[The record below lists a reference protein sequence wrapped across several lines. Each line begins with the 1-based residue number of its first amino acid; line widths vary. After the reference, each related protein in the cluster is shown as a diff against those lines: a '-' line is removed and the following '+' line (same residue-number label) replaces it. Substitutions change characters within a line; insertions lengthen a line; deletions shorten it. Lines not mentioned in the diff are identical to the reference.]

1 MSKFARDFWIRIGLP
16 LLAIAA
22 IGYWLA
28 QKLTAINGLQTFK
41 VLNIVGLSFDAAGI
55 LFLSHFVLRNPR
67 LLKFALGP
75 VAEYTSAF
83 FYAIP
88 VGVMVSVHLGPD
100 GPSHEL
106 VKNIIYS
113 APVMFVML
121 ASIFFFGRFVLSGDD
136 LLIKDS
142 EDRVNYLGAFFLVA
156 GVVTQIVAAVQ
167 DLYS

>member
-16 LLAIAA
+16 FLGIAA

-28 QKLTAINGLQTFK
+28 QKLTAINSLQTFK

-67 LLKFALGP
+67 LLKFAIGP

-83 FYAIP
+83 FVAIP
-88 VGVMVSVHLGPD
+88 VGVMVSVHFGPG
-100 GPSHEL
+100 GPSHDL
-106 VKNIIYS
+106 VQNIIYS
-113 APVMFVML
+113 TPVMFVMV
-121 ASIFFFGRFVLSGDD
+121 ASTMFFGRFVLSGDD

-142 EDRVNYLGAFFLVA
+142 EERVNYLGAFFLVA
-156 GVVTQIVAAVQ
+156 GIVTQLVAAVQ
-167 DLYS
+167 DLYL